1 MTAFEASPIHAT
13 TMTERTETWPAP
25 LAFSGEARRR
35 AHAGACRMA
44 VVMTS
49 FNRRQKTMDCLKALS
64 GSRDVGQVELSGVLV
79 DDGSSDGTAEAVR
92 QAYPW
97 VKIEHG
103 DGSLFWCR
111 GMHRAFGIAM
121 ERGFDYYLWLNDDTM
136 LYPDTL
142 ARLFA
147 CEAERREHTG
157 RPAIVVGSTVDE
169 ETGKRT
175 YGGERRAAWWRRT
188 SFVGLQPRDEAQ
200 ACESM
205 NGNIVLIPAE
215 SAARVGN
222 LDPAFEHAMGDTDY
236 ALRANR
242 LGVGVWAA
250 PGVHGTCG
258 HNALGDTFLDSGL
271 PLSGRWKRMLGRK
284 GLPWRSWWV
293 LTRRHAGP
301 FWPVYFIWPYVRTV
315 LSAARPHSK

>member
-1 MTAFEASPIHAT
+1 MTDRFEAWPQPLVFTGGMRRCPHAD
-13 TMTERTETWPAP
+13 P
-25 LAFSGEARRR
+25 
-35 AHAGACRMA
+35 CRIA

-49 FNRRQKTMDCLKALS
+49 FNRRQKTMDCLQALME
-64 GSRDVGQVELSGVLV
+64 SRDVGEVELYAVLV
-79 DDGSSDGTAEAVR
+79 DDGSSDGTGDAVR

-97 VKIEHG
+97 VKVEHG

-111 GMHRAFGIAM
+111 GMHRAFDVAM
-121 ERGFDYYLWLNDDTM
+121 AHGFDYYLWLNDDTM

-147 CEAERREHTG
+147 CEAERRERTG
-157 RPAIVVGSTVDE
+157 RPVIVVGSTVDE
-169 ETGKRT
+169 ETGKLT
-175 YGGERRAAWWRRT
+175 YGGERRASWWRRT
-188 SFVGLQPRDEAQ
+188 SFVKLQPADQAQ
-200 ACESM
+200 SCESM
-205 NGNIVLIPAE
+205 NGNTVLISAE

-236 ALRANR
+236 ALRANK
-242 LGVGVWAA
+242 LGVGVWTA

-258 HNALGDTFLDSGL
+258 HNSARNTFMDRDL
-271 PLSGRWKRMLGRK
+271 PLARRWRQMLGRK

-301 FWPVYFIWPYVRTV
+301 FWPLFFAWPYVRV
-315 LSAARPHSK
+315 AIGGLLSRPKSGTAA

>member
-1 MTAFEASPIHAT
+1 M
-13 TMTERTETWPAP
+13 TMTEHPNTWPAP
-25 LAFSGEARRR
+25 LVFSGEARRC
-35 AHAGACRMA
+35 AHGDPCRVA
-44 VVMTS
+44 AVMTS

-64 GSRDVGQVELSGVLV
+64 ESRDVGQVELNVVLV

-92 QAYPW
+92 QTYPW
-97 VKIEHG
+97 TRVERG

-111 GMHRAFGIAM
+111 GMHRAFGVAM
-121 ERGFDYYLWLNDDTM
+121 ERGFDYYLWLNDDTI
-136 LYPDTL
+136 LYSDTL
-142 ARLFA
+142 ARLFD
-147 CEAERREHTG
+147 CTAERRERTG
-157 RPAIVVGSTVDE
+157 KPVIVVGSTVDDE
-169 ETGKRT
+169 SGRLT

-188 SFVGLQPRDEAQ
+188 SFVKLQPRDEAQ

-242 LGVGVWAA
+242 LGVGVWTA

-258 HNALGDTFLDSGL
+258 HNSTRNTFVDPDL
-271 PLSGRWKRMLGRK
+271 PLSKRWRQMLGRK

-301 FWPVYFIWPYVRTV
+301 FWPLFFAWPYVRV
-315 LSAARPHSK
+315 VVGGLVSRPKNQATG

>member
-1 MTAFEASPIHAT
+1 MMAFESSPIHAM
-13 TMTERTETWPAP
+13 TMTERTEIWPAP
-25 LAFSGEARRR
+25 LSFSGEARRCM
-35 AHAGACRMA
+35 HTGVCRIA
-44 VVMTS
+44 VIMTS
-49 FNRRQKTMDCLKALS
+49 FNRRQKTMDCLRALS
-64 GSRDVGQVELSGVLV
+64 GSRDVGKVELNVMLV
-79 DDGSSDGTAEAVR
+79 DDGSSDGTAEAVQ

-103 DGSLFWCR
+103 DGLLFWCR

-136 LYPDTL
+136 LYPDAL
-142 ARLFA
+142 AHLFDSA
-147 CEAERREHTG
+147 TSLRKCMNQ
-157 RPAIVVGSTVDE
+157 PVIVVGSTVDE
-169 ETGKRT
+169 ETGKLT

-188 SFVGLQPRDEAQ
+188 SFVRLQPSDEAQ
-200 ACESM
+200 SCESM

-222 LDPAFEHAMGDTDY
+222 LDPTFEHAMGDTDY
-236 ALRANR
+236 ALRANK
-242 LGVGVWAA
+242 LGVGVWVA

-258 HNALGDTFLDSGL
+258 HNSLSNTFLDSTLSL
-271 PLSGRWKRMLGRK
+271 PRRWKRMLGRK

-301 FWPVYFIWPYVRTV
+301 FWPVYFLWPYLRVIVGAPTRR
-315 LSAARPHSK
+315 L